1 MVKPDKAVVLSDDT
15 DVFVLLIHFLYTGD
29 ITGQVYMQSTSH
41 DPNTVIDINST
52 YEEHRDVAPNILA
65 AHALSGC
72 DTVGT
77 YFGIG
82 KSTVV
87 KALKNSLSL
96 DSIGNLKTSFHD
108 SMRDATKFL
117 LICYGQTKSNTL
129 TDARKRTWKSKVIR
143 NNSVAPKLESLPP
156 TEEAFEENAGLWRN
170 ALSENPPSINVL
182 DFG

>member
-1 MVKPDKAVVLSDDT
+1 MIVENASRLSNKNRIIVTGENPILFEISNGNIYNCHHLKTYQEEADAILIHQLRVVKPDKAVVLSDDT

-52 YEEHRDVAPNILA
+52 YEEHRDVDPNIPA

-96 DSIGNLKTSFHD
+96 DSIGNLKISFHD
-108 SMRDATKFL
+108 SIRDATKFL
-117 LICYGQTKSNTL
+117 LTCYEQTK
-129 TDARKRTWKSKVIR
+129 
-143 NNSVAPKLESLPP
+143 
-156 TEEAFEENAGLWRN
+156 
-170 ALSENPPSINVL
+170 
-182 DFG
+182 